1 MNNIK
6 LMDEI
11 EKDMDAGEKFYS
23 LAMKIPLNNVL
34 DLLIEGNSFID
45 SFEAQEEILNIIC
58 AEKSYLEL
66 GLKEKDI
73 DVQHLFNRLE
83 INLVKNIYNYV
94 RNNIEFDLNSLHIH
108 AENNNNLEINNKLK
122 ENFNLLKLSIKNN
135 KDSWL
140 MKCLAFKQQRN
151 IIRKEEA
158 KINEEIIS
166 KIDEKNIYIIFDN

>member
-11 EKDMDAGEKFYS
+11 EKDMDAGERFYS

-34 DLLIEGNSFID
+34 NLLLEGNSFID
-45 SFEAQEEILNIIC
+45 SFDEQEEILNIIC

-66 GLKEKDI
+66 GIKEKDI
-73 DVQHLFNRLE
+73 DIKELFNRLE
-83 INLVKNIYNYV
+83 INLVKSIYNYV
-94 RNNIEFDLNSLHIH
+94 RNDIEFDLNKLHIH
-108 AENNNNLEINNKLK
+108 TENDNNLEINNKLK
-122 ENFNLLKLSIKNN
+122 DNFNLLKLSIEKN

-151 IIRKEEA
+151 IIRKEEN
-158 KINEEIIS
+158 KNNEEIIS